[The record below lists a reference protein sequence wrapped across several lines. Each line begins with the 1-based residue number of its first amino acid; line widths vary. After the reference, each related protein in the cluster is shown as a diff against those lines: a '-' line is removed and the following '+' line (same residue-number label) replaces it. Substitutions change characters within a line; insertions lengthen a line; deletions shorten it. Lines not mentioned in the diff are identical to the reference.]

1 MKYAKVKTATIQGLK
16 IKNIDLEVSLLKG
29 IPKFEISGINS
40 RKGQEMFG
48 RVKAALLN
56 NGYQIP
62 RNIIICHL
70 SEEIQYATDNSIDM
84 ALACAILI
92 ADQQIQAETALIK
105 NSYIL
110 GGLSL
115 SGEITAIKGVFAM
128 LNQTQSDKNCNWLIP
143 KENQNELIFET
154 ELFFERVYI
163 VENINQVIDILTC
176 KNLIFYKIN
185 INELKTQK
193 DKEILKFIPNKLQ
206 PLAQFAIEIAIAGW
220 HPTLIVGSPNSDKSL
235 MKNFLRGLLPT
246 LSDDQYTE
254 IRSFYSLKGLW
265 QEVLSQKEIKP
276 FESPDPH
283 LSKQELLGGGRDLLP
298 GIVTMA
304 NQGVLFMEDLNL
316 FKTELIQSL
325 KKPMSTHFV
334 QIGAHKNQ
342 QLYPANFLL
351 MATMQPCPCGYY
363 FEEDKRCICKSN
375 EIINYKKKII
385 NTILNQFQVEII
397 LKEYPR
403 AKIGNHIFR
412 DNLKLEEA
420 KKIEERIFVARSLQ
434 ASRCQAFNIKT
445 SYNSQ
450 IKSPDLIDLFRL
462 SQKTLNQFEQELK
475 AQFLTNDFYQNLIRV
490 ARTIADL
497 SNKTDINIEHLQE
510 AFTVRIKPDLY

>member
-1 MKYAKVKTATIQGLK
+1 
-16 IKNIDLEVSLLKG
+16 
-29 IPKFEISGINS
+29 
-40 RKGQEMFG
+40 
-48 RVKAALLN
+48 
-56 NGYQIP
+56 
-62 RNIIICHL
+62 
-70 SEEIQYATDNSIDM
+70 
-84 ALACAILI
+84 
-92 ADQQIQAETALIK
+92 
-105 NSYIL
+105 
-110 GGLSL
+110 
-115 SGEITAIKGVFAM
+115 
-128 LNQTQSDKNCNWLIP
+128 
-143 KENQNELIFET
+143 
-154 ELFFERVYI
+154 
-163 VENINQVIDILTC
+163 
-176 KNLIFYKIN
+176 
-185 INELKTQK
+185 
-193 DKEILKFIPNKLQ
+193 
-206 PLAQFAIEIAIAGW
+206 
-220 HPTLIVGSPNSDKSL
+220 
-235 MKNFLRGLLPT
+235 
-246 LSDDQYTE
+246 
-254 IRSFYSLKGLW
+254 
-265 QEVLSQKEIKP
+265 
-276 FESPDPH
+276 
-283 LSKQELLGGGRDLLP
+283 
-298 GIVTMA
+298 
-304 NQGVLFMEDLNL
+304 
-316 FKTELIQSL
+316 
-325 KKPMSTHFV
+325 MSTHFV

-363 FEEDKRCICKSN
+363 FEEDKRCICKNN